1 MENLKNYDDK
11 IIYFVIFNISLFL
24 LMNYNYEIIIKNFDV
39 ISIILSASIVYLPI
53 YLINNLIPRK
63 FKFKLLYFNKPIPT
77 FASDIFTKMKNNKIK
92 YDKKYIN
99 LNLIFEKHTPPK
111 TNEEE
116 DNLWYSLYTKHR
128 YNPKIYQQ
136 NRDFMLCRDF
146 VSLIMP
152 LTLVFSII
160 VYFFGVTLKNI
171 IIIIV
176 IAFIEFLIFRY
187 ITIKFNEKFALSVLQ
202 EETYHIKNEK

>member
-1 MENLKNYDDK
+1 
-11 IIYFVIFNISLFL
+11 
-24 LMNYNYEIIIKNFDV
+24 
-39 ISIILSASIVYLPI
+39 
-53 YLINNLIPRK
+53 
-63 FKFKLLYFNKPIPT
+63 
-77 FASDIFTKMKNNKIK
+77 
-92 YDKKYIN
+92 
-99 LNLIFEKHTPPK
+99 
-111 TNEEE
+111 
-116 DNLWYSLYTKHR
+116 
-128 YNPKIYQQ
+128 
-136 NRDFMLCRDF
+136 MLCRDF

-152 LTLVFSII
+152 LTLIFSII